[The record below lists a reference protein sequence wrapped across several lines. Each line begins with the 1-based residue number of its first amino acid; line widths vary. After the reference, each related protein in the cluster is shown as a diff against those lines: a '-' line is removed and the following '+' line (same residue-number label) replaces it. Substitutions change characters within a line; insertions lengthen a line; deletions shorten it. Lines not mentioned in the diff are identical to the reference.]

1 MLSIFKREMKS
12 YFSTPVGYIYIAVFM
27 AVNGFSFSMFTLNSA
42 DSINLGGYFSIILL
56 SFTVLVPLLTMRSF
70 SEERKTKTEQLL
82 LTSPVS
88 LFSMVMGKFLAAYT
102 MIAATLI
109 AGCVSFIALFEY
121 GNPNGAVLVGYL
133 LAILFIGAA
142 FAAIGI
148 FISALTENQIAA
160 AVGTIAVLLILFAI
174 AYLNDSI
181 PYTWLRNV
189 LSFISIYSRFS
200 NFTYG
205 VFDFGATLYY
215 CSISFVFIFLT
226 VRVFEARRWA

>member
-42 DSINLGGYFSIILL
+42 SSINLGGYFSIILL

-70 SEERKTKTEQLL
+70 SEERKTKTEQLI
-82 LTSPVS
+82 LTSPIS
-88 LFSMVMGKFLAAYT
+88 LFGMVIGKFLAAYT
-102 MIAATLI
+102 MVAATLL

-133 LAILFIGAA
+133 LAILLIGAA
-142 FAAIGI
+142 FVAIGL
-148 FISALTENQIAA
+148 FISSLTENQIAA

-174 AYLNDSI
+174 AYLNSSI
-181 PYTWLRNV
+181 PYTWLRNI
-189 LSFISIYSRFS
+189 LSFISIYSRFT

-205 VFDFGATLYY
+205 VFDFGAALYY
-215 CSISFVFIFLT
+215 FSISFVFLFLT